1 MSKVGAIERIAQN
14 RVVKLFQDE
23 LKYRYL
29 GNLEKEENN
38 SNVDEA
44 LINKYKQNKPTHEK
58 DKDFLMYDAENK
70 YKLYLH
76 SNFVEVTISER
87 NMYRH
92 GWKLSKTPTRI
103 WL

>member
-1 MSKVGAIERIAQN
+1 MSKVGDKERIAQN

-44 LINKYKQNKPTHEK
+44 LLTIFLMFFATNRQMHKLIPQEQFSVVATNQTHVRLEELYSYY
-58 DKDFLMYDAENK
+58 DFLQREIVT
-70 YKLYLH
+70 YK
-76 SNFVEVTISER
+76 
-87 NMYRH
+87 
-92 GWKLSKTPTRI
+92 
-103 WL
+103 